1 MRPHSVVALF
11 ALLAVASASCSRAD
25 NERSAAVTTDSS
37 TLGSAAA
44 RGDTVRA
51 SRAKT
56 IEGLSTPESAKYDE
70 ASDVWFVSNINGQP
84 LAKDGNGYISRVK
97 ADGTVDSAHFIM
109 GGRGGVTL
117 NGPKGLAIIGDTL
130 FVADID
136 AVRAFNKVTG
146 APIRSWDLAK
156 QGAVFLND
164 VVATPG
170 GDVYIT
176 DTEVRFNADGSTTH
190 TGTDR
195 IFALSRDRKS
205 ARIAVQSDELG
216 RPNGI
221 AWDGK
226 NNRLIVVPFGTG
238 VIHAV
243 DPAGKTT
250 LVTVAHGKGQ
260 FDGVE
265 VLPDGRILVSSW
277 ADSSV
282 SVVTGDSLVRIIG
295 GVEAPADIGFD
306 PKRMLLAIPLFNA
319 GKVDV
324 WHIGAAR

>member
-1 MRPHSVVALF
+1 MRQLAHFAFAALV
-11 ALLAVASASCSRAD
+11 LAACSRAD
-25 NERSAAVTTDSS
+25 TERSAAVTTDS
-37 TLGSAAA
+37 TTAGSAAA
-44 RGDTVRA
+44 RGDTVSA
-51 SRAKT
+51 VHVKT
-56 IEGLSTPESAKYDE
+56 VDGFKTPESAKYDE
-70 ASDVWFVSNINGQP
+70 ASDVWFVSNINGAP
-84 LAKDGNGYISRVK
+84 LAKDGNGFISRLT
-97 ADGTVDSAHFIM
+97 ADGVVDSTHFIM

-117 NGPKGLAIIGDTL
+117 NAPKGIAIVGDTL

-136 AVRAFNKVTG
+136 AVRAFNKATG
-146 APIRSWDLAK
+146 AKIRSWDLAK

-164 VVATPG
+164 VVATPS

-176 DTEVRFNADGSTTH
+176 DTQVKFNADGSISH

-195 IFALSRDRKS
+195 VFMLARDRKS
-205 ARIAVQSDELG
+205 AQIAVQSDELG

-221 AWDGK
+221 AWDAR
-226 NNRLIVVPFGTG
+226 NNRLLVVPFGAG

-243 DPAGKTT
+243 DPTGKAA

-282 SVVTGDSLVRIIG
+282 SLVMGDSLVRVIG
-295 GVEAPADIGFD
+295 GVDGPADFGYD
-306 PKRMLLAIPLFNA
+306 AKRMLLAIPMFNA
-319 GKVDV
+319 GKVDI
-324 WHIGAAR
+324 WRIGTAR

>member
-1 MRPHSVVALF
+1 MRPLSAL
-11 ALLAVASASCSRAD
+11 ALLVLAVAGCSRAD
-25 NERSAAVTTDSS
+25 NQRSAAVTTDS
-37 TLGSAAA
+37 TTQGSAAA

-51 SRAKT
+51 SRQKT
-56 IEGLSTPESAKYDE
+56 VEGFSTPESAKYDE
-70 ASDVWFVSNINGQP
+70 AADVWFVSNINGQP

-97 ADGTVDSAHFIM
+97 ADGTMDSTHFIM
-109 GGRGGVTL
+109 GGRGSVTL
-117 NGPKGLAIIGDTL
+117 NAPKGLAIIGDTL

-136 AVRAFNKVTG
+136 AVRAFNKVSG
-146 APIRSWDLAK
+146 APIRSWEMAK

-164 VVATPG
+164 VVATPS
-170 GDVYIT
+170 GDVYVT

-221 AWDGK
+221 AWDAK
-226 NNRLIVVPFGTG
+226 NNRLIVVPFGAG

-243 DPAGKTT
+243 DPAGKAA

-282 SVVTGDSLVRIIG
+282 SVVTGDTLVRIIG

-324 WHIGAAR
+324 WHIGAMR

>member
-1 MRPHSVVALF
+1 MRY
-11 ALLAVASASCSRAD
+11 LAQLAATVLVLAACSRAD
-25 NERSAAVTTDSS
+25 NEHSAAVTTDS
-37 TLGSAAA
+37 TTTGSAVA
-44 RGDTVRA
+44 RGDTVLAARV
-51 SRAKT
+51 KT
-56 IEGLSTPESAKYDE
+56 IEGFKTPESAKYDA

-84 LAKDGNGYISRVK
+84 LAKDGNGYISRVT
-97 ADGTVDSAHFIM
+97 ANGTVDSAHFIM

-136 AVRAFNKVTG
+136 VVRAFNKTTG
-146 APIRSWDLAK
+146 APIHSWDLAK

-164 VVATPG
+164 VVATPA

-176 DTEVRFNADGSTTH
+176 DTEIKFNADGSTTH

-195 IFALSRDRKS
+195 IFVLARDRKS

-221 AWDGK
+221 AWDAA
-226 NNRLIVVPFGTG
+226 NNRLIVVAFGAG

-243 DPAGKTT
+243 DPTGKAA
-250 LVTVAHGKGQ
+250 LVTIAHGKGQ

-282 SVVTGDSLVRIIG
+282 SVVAGDSLVRVIG

-306 PKRMLLAIPLFNA
+306 TKRMLLAIPMFNA